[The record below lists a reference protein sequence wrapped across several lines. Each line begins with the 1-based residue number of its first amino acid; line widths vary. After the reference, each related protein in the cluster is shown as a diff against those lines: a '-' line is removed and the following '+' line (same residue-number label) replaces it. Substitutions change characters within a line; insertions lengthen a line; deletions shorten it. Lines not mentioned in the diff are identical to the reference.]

1 MANLKP
7 KTPIFKSINGEMATG
22 GAPIFADDLV
32 RIQEN
37 ERADNLNYFEALR
50 RLLPPL
56 LYQQGAGNPDAK
68 EFENGLIL
76 SGLEY
81 DYTNPAAPV
90 VSEGYIL
97 SGGEV
102 CYYPG
107 GILSAGVG
115 QQLLYLYKGAAVN
128 TQRVFSGVSKDILVK
143 YDVVVETSNFGTQ
156 SLPTGTAITSADEVV
171 VLGITQGVIKGES
184 YFTTQAALKIKEA
197 SEKLNRSAWT
207 PATSFA
213 VGVTFD
219 SSIMPYMVSRVLPG
233 NFTEIRG
240 AVEIDFS
247 TLPSPN
253 PTLFNL
259 SGISINAG
267 VGVPVAASY
276 VQDAFNRNQPPVVNV
291 NLLGDVRLDDQGAS
305 FPSSGSGILV
315 FNTIIYGNNTTPADQ
330 YEYKEDFLNIT

>member
-171 VLGITQGVIKGES
+171 VLGITPGVIKGEN
-184 YFTTQAALKIKEA
+184 YFTTQAA
-197 SEKLNRSAWT
+197 
-207 PATSFA
+207 
-213 VGVTFD
+213 
-219 SSIMPYMVSRVLPG
+219 
-233 NFTEIRG
+233 
-240 AVEIDFS
+240 
-247 TLPSPN
+247 
-253 PTLFNL
+253 
-259 SGISINAG
+259 
-267 VGVPVAASY
+267 
-276 VQDAFNRNQPPVVNV
+276 
-291 NLLGDVRLDDQGAS
+291 
-305 FPSSGSGILV
+305 
-315 FNTIIYGNNTTPADQ
+315 
-330 YEYKEDFLNIT
+330 